1 MGIKKQRRKGAIGH
15 FFLEGRLE
23 TSPILKTRFQGVA
36 LFRKVYYPIQSQGLR
51 VRWLWCPHY
60 PFPFSPRNEFEV
72 RQVKF
77 EHNWVF
83 FMSPSFKEK
92 WEKTPRVGPNLAQ
105 LATCYLPCQNG
116 CCAWFNIGIV
126 VK

>member
-36 LFRKVYYPIQSQGLR
+36 LFMKVYYPIQSQGLR

-72 RQVKF
+72 SSSGEIR
-77 EHNWVF
+77 
-83 FMSPSFKEK
+83 
-92 WEKTPRVGPNLAQ
+92 AQ
-105 LATCYLPCQNG
+105 LGFFYEPILQGKMGKDTTG
-116 CCAWFNIGIV
+116 GT
-126 VK
+126 